1 MKPWRLAKALDKL
14 RSQINALAPHRSKIS
29 DGGLGDQAHRAR
41 VSDHNPD
48 NLGRVCAFDFTHD
61 PVNGCDG
68 NTLSQALINDPR
80 VKYVIWKGRIW
91 KARTGKWEMY
101 RGANPH
107 NHHVHISVTPVGA
120 DDDREWELNAG
131 TKPLSQPVMPTLRR
145 GDRGEAVKTLQ
156 RKLKPHVNLTADGVF
171 GRATE
176 LSVRYF
182 QRSEGLTPD
191 GIVGPKT
198 WAALGE

>member
-1 MKPWRLAKALDKL
+1 MNPWRLAKALDKL

-107 NHHVHISVTPVGA
+107 NHHVHVSVTPVGA
-120 DDDREWELNAG
+120 DDDREWELS
-131 TKPLSQPVMPTLRR
+131 TPKLQMPTLKR
-145 GDRGEAVKTLQ
+145 GNRGAVVKIAQALL
-156 RKLKPHVNLTADGVF
+156 RIEDDGVF
-171 GRATE
+171 GSKTE
-176 LSVRYF
+176 AAVKEF
-182 QRSEGLTPD
+182 QKANGLTPD
-191 GIVGPKT
+191 GVVGVRT
-198 WAALGE
+198 WRALNKANPQIP